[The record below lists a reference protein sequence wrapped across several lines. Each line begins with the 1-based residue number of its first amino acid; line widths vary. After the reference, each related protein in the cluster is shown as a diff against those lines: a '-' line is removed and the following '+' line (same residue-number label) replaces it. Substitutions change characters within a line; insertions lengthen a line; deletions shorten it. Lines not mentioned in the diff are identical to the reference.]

1 MRRIGLL
8 SVLMAAALAA
18 PLAASAKGPDRARV
32 CGANRCTAVQGF
44 AARALLDWGGQAGFE
59 ILPAPR
65 RVPFYRVTLY
75 DHGHPVWRLV
85 YAPSVRRVRI
95 TQLDVYPYES
105 IAPYWRALTPA
116 GTSALARV
124 TRALRPFPAP
134 SSWRSY

>member
-8 SVLMAAALAA
+8 SVLVAAALAA
-18 PLAASAKGPDRARV
+18 PVAASAKGPDRARV

-85 YAPSVRRVRI
+85 YAPSARRVRI
-95 TQLDVYPYES
+95 TQLDVYPFGTVP
-105 IAPYWRALTPA
+105 PYWRAVTF
-116 GTSALARV
+116 GGRFRLARV
-124 TRALRPFPAP
+124 THGLRPFPAP
-134 SSWRSY
+134 SSWR

>member
-8 SVLMAAALAA
+8 SVLVTAALAA

-32 CGANRCTAVQGF
+32 CGADRCTAVQGLG
-44 AARALLDWGGQAGFE
+44 ARALLDWGGQAGFE

-95 TQLDVYPYES
+95 TQLDVYPFGTV
-105 IAPYWRALTPA
+105 APYWRAVTF
-116 GTSALARV
+116 GGRFALARA
-124 TRALRPFPAP
+124 THGLRPIPAP
-134 SSWRSY
+134 SSWR